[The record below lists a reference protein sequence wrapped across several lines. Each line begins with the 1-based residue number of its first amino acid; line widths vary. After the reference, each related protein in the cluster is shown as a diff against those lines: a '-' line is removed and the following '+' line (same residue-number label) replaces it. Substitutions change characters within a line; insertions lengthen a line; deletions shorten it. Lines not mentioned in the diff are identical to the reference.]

1 MYHIKIKKN
10 YKRRYLVLNLFLQ
23 PTGLPSLCPTTKT
36 LKMSILGTIYQKN
49 KRISMKSFERRK
61 LIFANVATPQC
72 QEIIT
77 RVGKK
82 VFKWTSNLFFLPQQ
96 QISFLRSRAEDENL
110 PKARKKGDE
119 TLQAPFH
126 PQSNQGCL

>member
-1 MYHIKIKKN
+1 MNEKTPVI
-10 YKRRYLVLNLFLQ
+10 
-23 PTGLPSLCPTTKT
+23 TSLPSAPYRSALT
-36 LKMSILGTIYQKN
+36 LPNYQDLENVNFRYYLSKN

-82 VFKWTSNLFFLPQQ
+82 VFK
-96 QISFLRSRAEDENL
+96 
-110 PKARKKGDE
+110 
-119 TLQAPFH
+119 
-126 PQSNQGCL
+126 